1 MIKRGFCSVSEA
13 TLFTAGKVFFWICV
27 LFCVVDIVGFSWGS
41 SRRGTIRHYN
51 QHATKWMQYNRTSF
65 SNASFYL
72 TSSSGKAEMVR
83 NVNKPGEAYPVRDS
97 CNRPFDPR
105 GGCVLTDALSFRQYV
120 LLLDG
125 QNTITLFN
133 KDGSILSRV
142 GFKSNITYVFDDN
155 DLGCH
160 YSPSD
165 CQYACTRKR
174 GMWNSATNLCRVELH
189 ANEICLRV
197 RESDGTWIVDDEK
210 QWRLPKNRKFDLY
223 DSDGHGCTYNNN
235 WHSIVYNF
243 IPQTDIRVV
252 VRHSLDSY
260 IAASAYTGGCS
271 STNLLESNC
280 FGLTR
285 FESRFGFFLSFCICF
300 VLCIAA
306 VACLQ
311 VCKRRFWGSNLD
323 SS

>member
-13 TLFTAGKVFFWICV
+13 TLFTAGNVFFWICV

-41 SRRGTIRHYN
+41 SRRGNIRQYLPDRSVSTSYN

-160 YSPSD
+160 YSP
-165 CQYACTRKR
+165 YA
-174 GMWNSATNLCRVELH
+174 
-189 ANEICLRV
+189 
-197 RESDGTWIVDDEK
+197 
-210 QWRLPKNRKFDLY
+210 
-223 DSDGHGCTYNNN
+223 
-235 WHSIVYNF
+235 
-243 IPQTDIRVV
+243 
-252 VRHSLDSY
+252 
-260 IAASAYTGGCS
+260 
-271 STNLLESNC
+271 
-280 FGLTR
+280 
-285 FESRFGFFLSFCICF
+285 
-300 VLCIAA
+300 
-306 VACLQ
+306 
-311 VCKRRFWGSNLD
+311 
-323 SS
+323 